1 MGDWETVTLLSLSES
16 IASIKIIQYA

>member
-16 IASIKIIQYA
+16 ITSIKIIQYA